1 MKLKQD
7 TTKVLNCGLHQLM
20 RPQYC
25 GCGRRRNSI
34 GLQLQCELKSRVMP
48 QRNGILTATDR
59 NSTLYH
65 KSRKKE

>member
-48 QRNGILTATDR
+48 QRNRNATAF
-59 NSTLYH
+59 
-65 KSRKKE
+65 